1 MQTGFQRKGKSHS
14 TLFASFQE
22 NLYFTALIR
31 AILGKGFALKGTKR
45 EVFYNESEK
54 FLIQN
59 HKNELFLK
67 KKGWIKIWMGWIN
80 IINYGVAELVLR
92 KVVFLNM
99 NNYITTFVEHCLN
112 NN

>member
-22 NLYFTALIR
+22 NLDLSFTALIR
-31 AILGKGFALKGTKR
+31 AILGKGFALKETKR
-45 EVFYNESEK
+45 EVFYNEK
-54 FLIQN
+54 PQKWI
-59 HKNELFLK
+59 FLK

-80 IINYGVAELVLR
+80 MINYGVAELVLS
-92 KVVFLNM
+92 KVVFLNL
-99 NNYITTFVEHCLN
+99 NNYINTFVEHCLN